1 MDANL
6 ILMMVQDKLPK
17 DPMSVMNLRDRLGKM
32 SDAKR
37 DELARQ
43 LPILGLKNPTLVF
56 WVGSFLFGYFGVG
69 RFYKGDIGRG
79 LLYIL
84 CFVVV
89 FVFLTITNFAA
100 NEFNDGVAALYIFAY
115 FLFLAFIAVVYLDCY
130 LIYKGIQK
138 DNFVKFQNFLLLN
151 FRGVR

>member
-1 MDANL
+1 MTSQNLAYIFMNFEGKFSDSDKIAALKQCEKLSDNDAFL
-6 ILMMVQDKLPK
+6 LQT
-17 DPMSVMNLRDRLGKM
+17 LRLK
-32 SDAKR
+32 SP
-37 DELARQ
+37 LV
-43 LPILGLKNPTLVF
+43 GLLLHA
-56 WVGSFLFGYFGVG
+56 FLGYFGVG

-84 CFVVV
+84 CFVVL

-115 FLFLAFIAVVYLDCY
+115 FLFLAFIAVIYLDCY